1 VSAIW
6 AIALNTWRESIRD
19 RVLYSL
25 FFFSAVI
32 IVISLG
38 AKELSIGDV
47 DKVVRSVAL
56 GSIRLFGYGFSLLL
70 GVGLVYKEI
79 EQRTIYTIASKPF
92 PRWHFV
98 LGKYLGLMG
107 VLATLLLGMG
117 TLYCLSV
124 GLQQGFPGAEVFWS
138 WLLLYVEL
146 GLLTAWA
153 LLLSCGSSPTVAT
166 FFALSVTVIGNLA
179 DDIWRFG
186 HQAESAGVQSASEAL
201 YWLLPNF
208 SVLNVSELAV
218 HQQEVPWDRVLGGV
232 GYGLAYTVVVLL
244 GAFAI
249 FSRRDFK

>member
-1 VSAIW
+1 MSAIW
-6 AIALNTWRESIRD
+6 AIAVNTWRESIRD

-25 FFFSAVI
+25 FFFSALI

-38 AKELSIGDV
+38 ARELSIGDV
-47 DKVVRSVAL
+47 DKVVRSVAQ
-56 GSIRLFGYGFSLLL
+56 GAIRLFGYGFSLLL

-79 EQRTIYTIASKPF
+79 ERRTIYTIASKPL

-107 VLATLLLGMG
+107 VLATLLFGMG
-117 TLYCLSV
+117 ALYCASV
-124 GLQQGFPGAEVFWS
+124 GLQQGFPGVEVFQS

-166 FFALSVTVIGNLA
+166 FFAISVTLIGNLA

-186 HQAESAGVQSASEAL
+186 HQVESTSVQTASELL
-201 YWLLPNF
+201 YWVLPNF
-208 SVLNVSELAV
+208 SLLNVSELAV
-218 HQQEVPWDRVLGGV
+218 HQRSIPIERLLGGM

-244 GAFAI
+244 GAFVV

>member
-1 VSAIW
+1 MSAIW

-25 FFFSAVI
+25 FFFSALI
-32 IVISLG
+32 IVVSLG

-47 DKVVRSVAL
+47 DKVVRSVAQ
-56 GSIRLFGYGFSLLL
+56 GAIRLFGYGFALLL

-79 EQRTIYTIASKPF
+79 ERRTIYTIASKPL

-107 VLATLLLGMG
+107 VLATLLAGMAA
-117 TLYCLSV
+117 LYCASV
-124 GLQQGFPGAEVFWS
+124 GLQQGFPGLEVFQS

-166 FFALSVTVIGNLA
+166 FFAISVTLIGNLA
-179 DDIWRFG
+179 DDVWRFG
-186 HQAESAGVQSASEAL
+186 HQVESASVQTASEVL
-201 YWLLPNF
+201 YWVLPNF
-208 SVLNVSELAV
+208 SLLNVSELAV
-218 HQQEVPWDRVLGGV
+218 HQQPIPMDRMLGGI
-232 GYGLAYTVVVLL
+232 GYGLAYSVVVLL
-244 GAFAI
+244 AAFAV

>member
-1 VSAIW
+1 MSAIW
-6 AIALNTWRESIRD
+6 AVALNTWRESIRD

-25 FFFSAVI
+25 FFFSAVV

-56 GSIRLFGYGFSLLL
+56 AAIRLFGYGFSLLL

-117 TLYCLSV
+117 ALYCFSV
-124 GLQQGFPGAEVFWS
+124 GLQQGFPGPEVFWS

-153 LLLSCGSSPTVAT
+153 LLLSCGSSPIVAT
-166 FFALSVTVIGNLA
+166 FFAVSVMLIGNLA

-186 HQAESAGVQSASEAL
+186 HQVDSPSVQAASEAL

-218 HQQEVPWDRVLGGV
+218 HQRAVPWDRILGGM
-232 GYGLAYTVVVLL
+232 GYGLAYTIVVLL
-244 GAFAI
+244 GAFVI